1 MKIVLYF
8 LAALLVLFVIQ
19 GIFFGVYMFMIV
31 VKYLII
37 AGLFA
42 GVMYLFSKRKKE

>member
-1 MKIVLYF
+1 MKIILYF

-19 GIFFGVYMFMIV
+19 GIFFGVYMFMVV

-37 AGLFA
+37 AGMFA
-42 GVMYLFSKRKKE
+42 GVMYLITKKKKE